1 MNRVLIFFALAVAC
15 IVVVDSM
22 PRYRAAELFE
32 LYPELYE
39 AVYGPALNNV
49 KRRLHGGP
57 LPVATRLAG
66 GFGNKIEGDRNQA
79 PDFKGMRFGRK

>member
-1 MNRVLIFFALAVAC
+1 MNRALIVFVLALACGV
-15 IVVVDSM
+15 IIQSM
-22 PRYRAAELFE
+22 PPYRAAELFE
-32 LYPELYE
+32 LYPELFE